1 MTDNSP
7 LKGLGGWL
15 IIVAIRLIFGL
26 ISSLLLVFSS
36 AIVFMGWSQLTN
48 PDSNFY
54 IENLNWIYPIEIGIN
69 LIIIFFSIYLL
80 YLFFTKNYKFPSLMI
95 CFEFVIVLFQIL
107 DLFIN
112 DQFTIFK
119 LEIRDIFITT
129 NSIIW
134 STIWVLYML
143 NSVRVKNTFVNGHR

>member
-1 MTDNSP
+1 MTDNLP

-80 YLFFTKNYKFPSLMI
+80 YLFFTKNYKFPSSMI
-95 CFEFVIVLFQIL
+95 CLEFFVIIFNLL
-107 DLFIN
+107 DRFITY
-112 DQFTIFK
+112 QFTTFK
-119 LEIRDIFITT
+119 LEIRDIVIIT
-129 NSIIW
+129 NSTLWGIIW
-134 STIWVLYML
+134 ILYML

>member
-15 IIVAIRLIFGL
+15 IIVAIRLIFGF
-26 ISSLLLVFSS
+26 ISSLFLILSS
-36 AIVFMGWSQLTN
+36 GIVFIGWSQLTN
-48 PDSNFY
+48 PNSDFY
-54 IENLNWIYPIEIGIN
+54 IENLKWVYPFEIGIN
-69 LIIIFFSIYLL
+69 LIIILFSIYLL

-95 CFEFVIVLFQIL
+95 CFEFVIVIFQIL

>member
-15 IIVAIRLIFGL
+15 IIVAIRLIFSC
-26 ISSLLLVFSS
+26 ISSLILILYSS
-36 AIVFMGWSQLTN
+36 IIFIEWSQITN
-48 PDSNFY
+48 PDSNLY
-54 IENLNWIYPIEIGIN
+54 IENLKWVYLFEIGIN
-69 LIIIFFSIYLL
+69 LIIIFFSSYLL

-95 CFEFVIVLFQIL
+95 CFEFVIVIFKVL

-143 NSVRVKNTFVNGHR
+143 NSVRVKNTFVNRYR

>member
-1 MTDNSP
+1 
-7 LKGLGGWL
+7 
-15 IIVAIRLIFGL
+15 
-26 ISSLLLVFSS
+26 
-36 AIVFMGWSQLTN
+36 
-48 PDSNFY
+48 
-54 IENLNWIYPIEIGIN
+54 
-69 LIIIFFSIYLL
+69 
-80 YLFFTKNYKFPSLMI
+80 MI
-95 CFEFVIVLFQIL
+95 CFEFVIVIFKVL

-143 NSVRVKNTFVNGHR
+143 NSVRVKNTFVNGYR